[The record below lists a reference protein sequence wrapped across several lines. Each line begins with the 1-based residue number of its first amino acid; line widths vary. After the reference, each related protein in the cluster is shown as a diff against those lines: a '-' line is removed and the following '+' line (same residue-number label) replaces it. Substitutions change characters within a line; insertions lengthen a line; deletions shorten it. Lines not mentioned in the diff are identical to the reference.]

1 MSEIGLYVHE
11 FRPEAMSNS
20 IELSERLEEK
30 GHKVRQ
36 SNDFADNPSG
46 FVDDLDLL
54 VSMGGDGSIL
64 RAVNL
69 LDGRPTPVLGI
80 NFGQLGYLTAAEPL
94 EAFDAVA
101 RTLEGNH
108 DLEERMMLKV
118 AVEKERFE
126 SSIEDHALNEV
137 VVERTA
143 VSQTVRM
150 NVSMDGSFF
159 TSYAADGLIIST
171 PTGSTAYAFSARG
184 PIVDTSHQSIQ
195 ITPVSPHMLFDRTL
209 VLAPSTEIELQVT
222 GSRTATCTV
231 DGREMGVLEEKDRV
245 VCTKSDR
252 IAKLVTFGKRDF
264 LNPLKTK
271 FGLEDR

>member
-36 SNDFADNPSG
+36 FNDFTDNPSG

>member
-36 SNDFADNPSG
+36 SNDFTDNPSG

>member
-1 MSEIGLYVHE
+1 MAEIGLYVHE

-20 IELSERLEEK
+20 VELTEHLQEK
-30 GHKVRQ
+30 GHSVRQ
-36 SNDFADNPSG
+36 SSDLKENLSE

-64 RAVNL
+64 RAINL
-69 LDGRPTPVLGI
+69 LGGRPTPVLGI
-80 NFGQLGYLTAAEPL
+80 NFGQLGYLTAAEPS
-94 EAFDAVA
+94 EAFDAVI

-118 AVEKERFE
+118 TVEQEHSE
-126 SSIEDHALNEV
+126 SLIEDHALNEV

-150 NVSMDGSFF
+150 NVSMDSSFF

-184 PIVDTSHQSIQ
+184 PIVDASHHSIQ

-222 GSRTATCTV
+222 GNRTATCTV
-231 DGREMGVLEEKDRV
+231 DGREIATLEEKDRV

>member
-36 SNDFADNPSG
+36 SNDFTDNPSG

-184 PIVDTSHQSIQ
+184 PIVDASHHSIQ